1 MKIRYRY
8 RIEDF
13 EDICVT
19 AERLVPRVRRMRLAS
34 IVLGC
39 VLSVAPFLT
48 SAGLW
53 PPDSFLLG
61 MEPMALCLIVC
72 GFQSTRK
79 RARKMY
85 AAAVTEKEFEA
96 EIGEDGIMTTSAV
109 ARGESKWE
117 AFQRVIEGG
126 EAIALVSD
134 AMMYLFPKRA
144 FTSEQLEEFKSL
156 IAARVPVRDGKTRT
170 IRLL

>member
-1 MKIRYRY
+1 
-8 RIEDF
+8 
-13 EDICVT
+13 
-19 AERLVPRVRRMRLAS
+19 
-34 IVLGC
+34 
-39 VLSVAPFLT
+39 
-48 SAGLW
+48 
-53 PPDSFLLG
+53 
-61 MEPMALCLIVC
+61 
-72 GFQSTRK
+72 
-79 RARKMY
+79 MY